1 VLRFSGRGKKVLGIR
16 GTMELAMV
24 PIKRMEAVEN
34 PVGGTRIDMQQNM
47 VEKEDTGI
55 AEGNTQNMTM

>member
-1 VLRFSGRGKKVLGIR
+1 MFSGRGKKVLGIR

-34 PVGGTRIDMQQNM
+34 PVGGTRIDMQNM
-47 VEKEDTGI
+47 VEKEDRRI